1 MSDVAPQV
9 SAVAELHIDRDFL
22 LRSLKD
28 LDLEYAA
35 GDLSTEDFE
44 SLSADYTTRLADV
57 QRRIEG
63 DQAQAD
69 RDAKERLAG
78 AAKRAK
84 SRRRSLVFGV
94 ASLGFAIGL
103 GFLMAGALGERQSG
117 ETITGNDAVRSPR
130 VVKIQELLARAQ
142 ELSTTDPVGS
152 LEAYRQVT
160 KLDPNIVSAWA
171 YGGWQLRLY
180 AQALPE
186 GDDRTNLLK
195 AAKADIDEAIRRDVN
210 YADPLA
216 FRAVMNARDFGD
228 DDAARADLKALE
240 LLNRNPII
248 DQLTTGLRSDLG
260 LPALPVLEQ

>member
-1 MSDVAPQV
+1 MSDSVPPVDLQ
-9 SAVAELHIDRDFL
+9 IDRDFL
-22 LRSLKD
+22 LRSLSD
-28 LDLEYAA
+28 LDLEHAA
-35 GDLSTEDFE
+35 GDLSAEDFE
-44 SLSADYTTRLADV
+44 NLRADYVTRLADV

-63 DQAQAD
+63 DEQQAV
-69 RDAKERLAG
+69 RDSEERAAAAG
-78 AAKRAK
+78 QRAK

-94 ASLGFAIGL
+94 ASLGFSIGL
-103 GFLMAGALGERQSG
+103 GLLLAGALGERQSG
-117 ETITGNDAVRSPR
+117 ETITGADAVRSPR

-142 ELSTTDPVGS
+142 ELSSTDPVGS

-186 GDDRTNLLK
+186 GEDRMNLLK
-195 AAKADIDEAIRRDVN
+195 AAKSDIDEAIRRDAN

-216 FRAVMNARDFGD
+216 FRAVMNARDFAD
-228 DDAARADLKALE
+228 EDAARADLKALE
-240 LLNRNPII
+240 LLPRNPII

-260 LPALPVLEQ
+260 LPAL